1 MVEKSFEELAKG
13 VMLTSAQREIVQKTQ
28 IND

>member
-1 MVEKSFEELAKG
+1 MVEKSFEEPEEG
-13 VMLTSAQREIVQKTQ
+13 VMLTSTQTEVVQKTQ